1 MKTKLSQPNPSA
13 SLYRSKRHQKQ
24 KDAAIPGIK
33 RKKKKSYLKKDARK
47 GPCTKGLDTKEKGS
61 PNSLKSKEKAS
72 GSGAHKA
79 NGQRV
84 STEEVEGN

>member
-1 MKTKLSQPNPSA
+1 MPHRIARKDTK
-13 SLYRSKRHQKQ
+13 RKRHSGPRNKTEE
-24 KDAAIPGIK
+24 AIP
-33 RKKKKSYLKKDARK
+33 RKTPEKD
-47 GPCTKGLDTKEKGS
+47 CVDTKKKGS

-84 STEEVEGN
+84 SAKEIEGN

>member
-1 MKTKLSQPNPSA
+1 MPRRIARKDTK
-13 SLYRSKRHQKQ
+13 RKRHSGPMNKTEEAISIKTPE
-24 KDAAIPGIK
+24 KDFV
-33 RKKKKSYLKKDARK
+33 
-47 GPCTKGLDTKEKGS
+47 DTKEKGN

-84 STEEVEGN
+84 SAEEVEGN